1 MKRILIPGSVASIL
15 LFILGCGQSGA
26 GSSTEPDTK
35 KEVVYY
41 PISDYIRGQ
50 IQYVDTSL
58 LAVIHYTTVNGAT
71 DSSVMEKPE
80 FKKVAEEFLEPNL
93 NDPLI
98 KPKYEENA
106 FIDATIGTITLT
118 YSTKDEKAPL
128 WKATVL
134 LRQEDTKPIYIYLE
148 KQLLSPDS
156 SVLKKMI
163 WKADSNCQ
171 IVSIIRKPNQ
181 SERIIEDKYVWD
193 KTVP

>member
-1 MKRILIPGSVASIL
+1 MKRILIGGSIAIL
-15 LFILGCGQSGA
+15 LLFFLGCGQSGA
-26 GSSTEPDTK
+26 GSAMEPETK
-35 KEVVYY
+35 KEVIFY

-58 LAVIHYTTVNGAT
+58 LAVIHYTTMNGKT
-71 DSSVMEKPE
+71 DSSVMEKSE
-80 FKKVAEEFLEPNL
+80 FKKIAAEFLEPNL

-98 KPKYEENA
+98 KPKYEENS
-106 FIDATIGTITLT
+106 FIDANIGTITLT
-118 YSTKDEKAPL
+118 YSTIDEKAPL

-163 WKADSNCQ
+163 WKTDSNCQ

-181 SERIIEDKYVWD
+181 AERIIEDKYVWD
-193 KTVP
+193 NTVP